1 MVFNATAVMDTLTLS
16 QVTQENIRAIC
27 LEMGGKTSRSLS
39 GILDL
44 SRDNH
49 SLASR
54 APSSPDT
61 VAFSYC
67 LPSTVVA
74 QGFLFIGAPRPE
86 RSRHF
91 VVYTPLRTNTLLPSM
106 YVVRLTKLDVSGVD
120 VKIPYAPHAGNAM
133 FVLDTTFTYLKPE
146 TYVILREQFMSQMT
160 EYRVAPSM
168 GDLDTCY
175 NFTGLTRMSMPSI
188 TLWFEGWAYI
198 VPGMEQMMY
207 FGRRGDIFSVGCLAF
222 AAASDLP
229 PGITAVI
236 GTLLQERT
244 EVVYDVHGGKMGFSH
259 KQCW

>member
-1 MVFNATAVMDTLTLS
+1 MVFNATAVMDTLALS

-27 LEMGGKTSRSLS
+27 LEMGSETSESLS

-49 SLASR
+49 SLASG

-67 LPSTVVA
+67 LPSTVA
-74 QGFLFIGAPRPE
+74 SQGFLSIGAPRPE
-86 RSRHF
+86 HSRHF
-91 VVYTPLRTNTLLPSM
+91 VVYTPLRTHTLLPNM
-106 YVVRLTKLDVSGVD
+106 YVVRLTKLDGGGVD
-120 VKIPYAPHAGNAM
+120 VKIPYALHAGNALFM
-133 FVLDTTFTYLKPE
+133 LGTTFTYLMPD
-146 TYVILREQFMSQMT
+146 TYVILREQFKSQMT

-175 NFTGLTRMSMPSI
+175 NFTGLTRMSMPPI

>member
-1 MVFNATAVMDTLTLS
+1 
-16 QVTQENIRAIC
+16 
-27 LEMGGKTSRSLS
+27 
-39 GILDL
+39 
-44 SRDNH
+44 
-49 SLASR
+49 
-54 APSSPDT
+54 
-61 VAFSYC
+61 
-67 LPSTVVA
+67 
-74 QGFLFIGAPRPE
+74 
-86 RSRHF
+86 
-91 VVYTPLRTNTLLPSM
+91 M

-120 VKIPYAPHAGNAM
+120 VKIPYAPHAGNVL
-133 FVLDTTFTYLKPE
+133 FVLGTTFTYLKPE
-146 TYVILREQFMSQMT
+146 TYMVLREQFKSQTT

-168 GDLDTCY
+168 GGLDTCY
-175 NFTGLTRMSMPSI
+175 NFTGLTRMSMTSI

-229 PGITAVI
+229 SGITAVI